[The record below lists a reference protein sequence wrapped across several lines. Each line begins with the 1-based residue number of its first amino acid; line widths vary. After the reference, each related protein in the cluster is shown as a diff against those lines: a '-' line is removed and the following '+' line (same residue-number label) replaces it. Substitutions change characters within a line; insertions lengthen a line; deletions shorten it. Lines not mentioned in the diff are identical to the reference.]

1 MPKGYSAPHY
11 PNQRSMVRRFK
22 FKIPFLEAE
31 ENANTKKTEGKD
43 GLNLQQ
49 LEEILVRDQFILDH
63 ENFRKDNWEPLKHF
77 RSKYDAEYPVS

>member
-49 LEEILVRDQFILDH
+49 LEEILVRD
-63 ENFRKDNWEPLKHF
+63 
-77 RSKYDAEYPVS
+77 